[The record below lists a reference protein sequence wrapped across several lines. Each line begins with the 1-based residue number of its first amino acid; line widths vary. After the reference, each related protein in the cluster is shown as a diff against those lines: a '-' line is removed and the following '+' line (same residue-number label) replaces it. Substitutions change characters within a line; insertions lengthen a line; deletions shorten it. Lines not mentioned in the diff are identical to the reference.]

1 MQGSKT
7 KSGSAE
13 AKSNGK
19 PKPDKEKK
27 GGGGGGGTPPT
38 PKDSRP
44 RKPAVPKASA
54 AGHGTPRSADKSPG
68 SGSADRKAPTPKAA
82 AASRLAT
89 PPEKQGGKPTKPSQ
103 EQQQAAKPAQELQ
116 AQLAAVREDLVKA
129 KEQLVENEKEKGR
142 VLAELER
149 AKKAA
154 DEANAKLQEA
164 QGTDKLPAG
173 ESEQANMHGQQEAD
187 AAALRSTVEQLEKAR
202 YELAD
207 ALDAKNEALSQ
218 VDEAVRASEVKAL
231 EVKLLTAEVKRL
243 KELVDS
249 KLDGRGKKTAER
261 IQNLEAENS
270 ALKLKLEKAKAA
282 EEKAI
287 QLERMVNELKSDADD
302 ARKSGSKS
310 EQLADE
316 WQKKAELLEARLEE
330 ADQSNI
336 LKGESLNSAM
346 EELDSTSSLLRD
358 RESEVAVLQDKVRFL
373 DDELAKLKSDIDVS
387 GQRTN
392 AAEKEAADLWTE
404 VEGLRLKLRTAEEEK
419 IEALNSDKYASS
431 EIETLNEQKNQ
442 LADELEATKDELE
455 KVKKAMEGLASALQE
470 MSAESREA
478 QEKYLLKQDEIERA
492 QAQVEE
498 LSLSLKNTKENYE
511 LMLDEANYEK
521 VCLTK
526 SVERLESEAKGA
538 HEEWQSKELSF
549 VNSIKN
555 SEEEIGAIR
564 VQMNRTLEVVKEK
577 ENENTELQEKL
588 QQLESQLME
597 ANRIREQANA
607 ETIQWKEKVL
617 DQENELQNIKQ
628 ENDDLQAK
636 ESAASQKIKELSS
649 QFANTKDGTTNGNAK
664 EGDNEKGDTE
674 DEDEPVVVVSKM
686 WENSKFAD
694 YDSSKEKENDGDS
707 QVDLESNKGDAGLDS
722 NGLHSAKDN
731 SGRTS
736 PTKQHQQHKKKPL
749 LKRFG
754 GLLKKKSEN

>member
-1 MQGSKT
+1 V
-7 KSGSAE
+7 E
-13 AKSNGK
+13 
-19 PKPDKEKK
+19 KEK
-27 GGGGGGGTPPT
+27 
-38 PKDSRP
+38 
-44 RKPAVPKASA
+44 
-54 AGHGTPRSADKSPG
+54 
-68 SGSADRKAPTPKAA
+68 
-82 AASRLAT
+82 
-89 PPEKQGGKPTKPSQ
+89 
-103 EQQQAAKPAQELQ
+103 
-116 AQLAAVREDLVKA
+116 
-129 KEQLVENEKEKGR
+129 EKEKGR
-142 VLAELER
+142 VLAELEL

-154 DEANAKLQEA
+154 DEANAKLQEV
-164 QGTDKLPAG
+164 QETDKLPAG
-173 ESEQANMHGQQEAD
+173 ESEQASMHGQQEAD
-187 AAALRSTVEQLEKAR
+187 DNAALRSTVEQLEKAR

-207 ALDAKNEALSQ
+207 AIDAKNEALSQ
-218 VDEAVRASEVKAL
+218 VDDAVRASEVKAQ
-231 EVKLLTAEVKRL
+231 EVELLTAEVKRL
-243 KELVDS
+243 KGLIDS
-249 KLDGRGKKTAER
+249 KMDGKGKKTAER

-282 EEKAI
+282 EEKAV

-316 WQKKAELLEARLEE
+316 WQKKAELLEVRLEE

-358 RESEVAVLQDKVRFL
+358 RESEVTALRDKVRFL
-373 DDELAKLKSDIDVS
+373 EDELAKLKSDIVVS
-387 GQRTN
+387 DQRAN

-404 VEGLRLKLRTAEEEK
+404 VEGLRLKLQTAEEK
-419 IEALNSDKYASS
+419 MEALSSDKNASS

-442 LADELEATKDELE
+442 LADELESTKDELE

-478 QEKYLLKQDEIERA
+478 QEKYLLKQDEIEHA

-498 LSLSLKNTKENYE
+498 LNLSLKNTKENYE

-526 SVERLESEAKGA
+526 SVERLQAEVKSA

-549 VNSIKN
+549 VSSIKN

-564 VQMNRTLEVVKEK
+564 VQMDRTLEVVKEK

-588 QQLESQLME
+588 QQLESQLVE
-597 ANRIREQANA
+597 ANRIREEANA

-636 ESAASQKIKELSS
+636 ESAASEKIKQLST
-649 QFANTKDGTTNGNAK
+649 QLANAKDGMINGNTK

-694 YDSSKEKENDGDS
+694 YDSSKEKENDDGDS

-722 NGLHSAKDN
+722 NGLHSAKEN
-731 SGRTS
+731 SGRAS

-749 LKRFG
+749 LKRFS

>member
-27 GGGGGGGTPPT
+27 GGGTPPT
-38 PKDSRP
+38 PKDNRP
-44 RKPAVPKASA
+44 RKPAVPKASV
-54 AGHGTPRSADKSPG
+54 AGHGTPRAADKSPG

-89 PPEKQGGKPTKPSQ
+89 PPEKQGGKPAKPTQ
-103 EQQQAAKPAQELQ
+103 EQQAAKPAQELQ
-116 AQLAAVREDLVKA
+116 AQLAAVREELVKA

-164 QGTDKLPAG
+164 QETDKLPAS
-173 ESEQANMHGQQEAD
+173 ESEQASMHGQQEAD
-187 AAALRSTVEQLEKAR
+187 DAALRSTVEQLEKAR

-207 ALDAKNEALSQ
+207 AIDAKNEALSQ
-218 VDEAVRASEVKAL
+218 VDDAVRACEVKAQ
-231 EVKLLTAEVKRL
+231 EVELLTAEVKRL

-249 KLDGRGKKTAER
+249 KMDGKGKKAAER

-287 QLERMVNELKSDADD
+287 QLERMVDELKSDVGD

-310 EQLADE
+310 ELLADE
-316 WQKKAELLEARLEE
+316 WQKKAELLEVRLEE

-358 RESEVAVLQDKVRFL
+358 RESEVAALRDKVRFL
-373 DDELAKLKSDIDVS
+373 EDELAKLKSDIVVS
-387 GQRTN
+387 DQRAN

-404 VEGLRLKLRTAEEEK
+404 VEGLRLKLQTAEEEK
-419 IEALNSDKYASS
+419 MEALSSDKNASS

-442 LADELEATKDELE
+442 LADESLKLL
-455 KVKKAMEGLASALQE
+455 K
-470 MSAESREA
+470 MSLRKEA

-526 SVERLESEAKGA
+526 SVERLEAEAKGA
-538 HEEWQSKELSF
+538 HEEWQSKELGF

-564 VQMNRTLEVVKEK
+564 VQMDRTLEIVKEK

-597 ANRIREQANA
+597 ANRIREEANA
-607 ETIQWKEKVL
+607 ETVQWKEKVL

-636 ESAASQKIKELSS
+636 ESAASEKIKQLSS
-649 QFANTKDGTTNGNAK
+649 QLANAKDGTINGNTK

-707 QVDLESNKGDAGLDS
+707 QVDLESNKEDAGLDS
-722 NGLHSAKDN
+722 NGLHSTKES